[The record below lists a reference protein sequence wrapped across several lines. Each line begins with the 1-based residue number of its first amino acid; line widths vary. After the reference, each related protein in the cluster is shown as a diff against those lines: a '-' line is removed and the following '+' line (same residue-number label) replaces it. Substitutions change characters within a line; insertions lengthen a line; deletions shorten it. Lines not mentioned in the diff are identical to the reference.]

1 MRDRRWIAC
10 FGVAITAMAA
20 LATPAYAERGLTVL
34 TGNRI
39 AVFDVANPT
48 AIVTRPITG
57 LGASETVRGADLR
70 VSNGV
75 VYATTAVTGS
85 AANSLLRT
93 YTIDPDTGAATF
105 LGATAAALAGAADVP
120 TGLDIN
126 PRASDRIRYVNTN
139 DENARLNQDSGAL
152 AGNDTDLTP
161 AITTTLIGAAYDV
174 NLDGAGSTLYV
185 IDRNNSALALLGG
198 VAATPSANLGAV
210 TDLSPLGFTLDQTSD
225 GGFDIAPDGAF
236 YAALTNDSDD
246 LTRLYRFNGA
256 ALPVPVGTIGD
267 GTQQALSLTILP
279 DLTSPPPPP
288 VPPAADTTRPAVL
301 VALAKTTLRLDALK
315 RGLAYEFSCN
325 EACTASATLSMR
337 GRASAKL
344 ARGTAT
350 LAAAGKGRIR
360 IKTTTKAGRRLVAG
374 LRRAKR
380 RRTKVTL
387 ATVVTDA
394 AGNRTTVRRTL
405 VLLR

>member
-1 MRDRRWIAC
+1 MSKARWIAC
-10 FGVAITAMAA
+10 LGVAMTAMGVVAA
-20 LATPAYAERGLTVL
+20 PANAARGLVVL
-34 TGNRI
+34 TNNRI
-39 AVFDVANPT
+39 AVFDTLTPTTVA
-48 AIVTRPITG
+48 TRAITG

-85 AANSLLRT
+85 VANSLLRT

-105 LGATAAALAGAADVP
+105 RGAIAAPLAGAADVA

-126 PRASDRIRYVNTN
+126 PRGGDRLRYVNTN
-139 DENARLNQDSGAL
+139 DENARLNQDNGAL

-161 AITTTLIGAAYDV
+161 AVTTTLIAAAYDV
-174 NLDGAGSTLYV
+174 NLDGTGSTLYV
-185 IDRNNSALALLGG
+185 IDRNNSVLGLQGG
-198 VAATPSANLGAV
+198 VAGSTSPNGGVV
-210 TDLSPLGFTLDQTSD
+210 TDLGPLGFTLDPASD
-225 GGFDIAPDGAF
+225 GGLDIAPDGTF
-236 YAALTNDSDD
+236 YAALTDNADD

-256 ALPVPVGTIGD
+256 GLAIPVGTIGD
-267 GTQQALSLTILP
+267 GAEEALSLTILP
-279 DLTSPPPPP
+279 DPPAPPGPPAPPPP
-288 VPPAADTTRPAVL
+288 ADATRPVVL
-301 VALAKTTLRLDALK
+301 VALAKTTLRLGALK

-325 EACTASATLSMR
+325 EACTASATLSIQ

-344 ARGTAT
+344 ARGTAS
-350 LAAAGKGRIR
+350 LAAAGRGRIR
-360 IKTTTKAGRRLVAG
+360 IKTTKAGRRLVAG

>member
-1 MRDRRWIAC
+1 MSKARWIAC
-10 FGVAITAMAA
+10 LGVAMTAMGVVAA
-20 LATPAYAERGLTVL
+20 PANAARGLVVL
-34 TGNRI
+34 TNNRI
-39 AVFDVANPT
+39 AVFDTLTPT
-48 AIVTRPITG
+48 TATTRAITG

-93 YTIDPDTGAATF
+93 YTIDPDSGAATF
-105 LGATAAALAGAADVP
+105 LGATAAPLAGAADVP

-126 PRASDRIRYVNTN
+126 PRGSDRIRYVNAN

-161 AITTTLIGAAYDV
+161 AVTTTLIGAAYDV

-185 IDRNNSALALLGG
+185 IDRNNSALAMLGG
-198 VAATPSANLGAV
+198 LAATPSANLGAV

-225 GGFDIAPDGAF
+225 GGLDIAPDGAF

-267 GTQQALSLTILP
+267 GTEEALSLTIVP
-279 DLTSPPPPP
+279 DPPAPPPPP
-288 VPPAADTTRPAVL
+288 VAPPADTTRPAVL
-301 VALAKTTLRLDALK
+301 VALGMTTLRLGALK

-325 EACTASATLSMR
+325 EACTASSTLSMR

-360 IKTTTKAGRRLVAG
+360 IKTTKPGRRLVAG

>member
-1 MRDRRWIAC
+1 MRDRRSITCVA
-10 FGVAITAMAA
+10 VAIAA
-20 LATPAYAERGLTVL
+20 AVLATPAHADRGLTVL

-48 AIVTRPITG
+48 AIATHAITG

-105 LGATAAALAGAADVP
+105 LGVTAAALAGAADVP

-139 DENARLNQDSGAL
+139 DENARLNQDNGAL

-161 AITTTLIGAAYDV
+161 AVTTTLIAAAYDV
-174 NLDGAGSTLYV
+174 NLDGAGATLYV
-185 IDRNNSALALLGG
+185 IDRNDSALAMVGG

-210 TDLSPLGFTLDQTSD
+210 TDLSPLGFTLDPASD
-225 GGFDIAPDGAF
+225 GGLDIAPDGAF
-236 YAALTNDSDD
+236 YAALTNNSDD

-256 ALPVPVGTIGD
+256 ALPVPVSTIGD
-267 GTQQALSLTILP
+267 GAEQALSLTILP
-279 DLTSPPPPP
+279 DPPSPPPPP
-288 VPPAADTTRPAVL
+288 VAPPADTTRPAVL
-301 VALAKTTLRLDALK
+301 VALAKTTLRLGALGH
-315 RGLAYEFSCN
+315 GLAYEFSCN
-325 EACTASATLSMR
+325 EACAASATLSIR

-360 IKTTTKAGRRLVAG
+360 IKTTKPGRRLVAG

-380 RRTKVTL
+380 RRTKATL

>member
-1 MRDRRWIAC
+1 MTAT
-10 FGVAITAMAA
+10 GVA
-20 LATPAYAERGLTVL
+20 ATPANAARGLVVL
-34 TGNRI
+34 TNNRI
-39 AVFDVANPT
+39 AVFDTLTPT
-48 AIVTRPITG
+48 TATTRAITG
-57 LGASETVRGADLR
+57 IGAGETVRGADLR

-93 YTIDPDTGAATF
+93 YTIDPDSGAATF
-105 LGATAAALAGAADVP
+105 LGATAAPLAGAADVP

-126 PRASDRIRYVNTN
+126 PRGSDRIRYVNTN

-161 AITTTLIGAAYDV
+161 AVTTTLIGAAYDV

-185 IDRNNSALALLGG
+185 IDRNNSALAMLGG
-198 VAATPSANLGAV
+198 LAATPSANLGAV

-225 GGFDIAPDGAF
+225 GGLDIATDGAF

-267 GTQQALSLTILP
+267 GTDQVLSLTILP
-279 DLTSPPPPP
+279 DPPAPPPPP
-288 VPPAADTTRPAVL
+288 VAPPADTTRPAVL
-301 VALAKTTLRLDALK
+301 VALAKTTLRLGALG

-325 EACTASATLSMR
+325 EACTASATLSIR
-337 GRASAKL
+337 GRASTKL

-350 LAAAGKGRIR
+350 LGAAGKGRIR
-360 IKTTTKAGRRLVAG
+360 IKTTKPGRRLVAG

-380 RRTKVTL
+380 RRTKATL

>member
-1 MRDRRWIAC
+1 MRDRRSITCVA
-10 FGVAITAMAA
+10 VAIAA
-20 LATPAYAERGLTVL
+20 AVLATPAHADRGLTVL

-39 AVFDVANPT
+39 AVFDVATPT
-48 AIVTRPITG
+48 AVATHAITG

-105 LGATAAALAGAADVP
+105 LGVTAAALAGVADVP

-139 DENARLNQDSGAL
+139 DENARLNQDNGAL

-161 AITTTLIGAAYDV
+161 AVTTTLIAAAYDV
-174 NLDGAGSTLYV
+174 NLDGAGATLYV
-185 IDRNNSALALLGG
+185 IDRNDSALAMVGG

-210 TDLSPLGFTLDQTSD
+210 TELSPLGFTLDPASD
-225 GGFDIAPDGAF
+225 GGLDIAPDGAF
-236 YAALTNDSDD
+236 YAALTNNSDD

-267 GTQQALSLTILP
+267 GAEQALSLTILP
-279 DLTSPPPPP
+279 DPPSPPPPP
-288 VPPAADTTRPAVL
+288 VAPPADTTRPAVL
-301 VALAKTTLRLDALK
+301 VALAKTTLRLGALGH
-315 RGLAYEFSCN
+315 GLAYEFSCN
-325 EACTASATLSMR
+325 EACAASATLSIR

-360 IKTTTKAGRRLVAG
+360 IKTTKPGRRLVAG

-380 RRTKVTL
+380 RRTKATL